1 MVRKATTDLEV
12 SVAPIQCIKAFRKL
26 TEQAG
31 WEIERHEGARL
42 VDRFAIIFPMAQST
56 RTIGIKV
63 LDGPLRGL
71 ELACWSDGLCC
82 RDPGWQLHCLRR
94 QLPLRLRNCG
104 AIAELHPY
112 SYHSGSMQT
121 YSDHPAAH

>member
-1 MVRKATTDLEV
+1 MVRRATTDLEV
-12 SVAPIQCIKAFRKL
+12 SVAPIQCIKAFREL
-26 TEQAG
+26 VLEQAG

-71 ELACWSDGLCC
+71 ELAL
-82 RDPGWQLHCLRR
+82 LV
-94 QLPLRLRNCG
+94 
-104 AIAELHPY
+104 
-112 SYHSGSMQT
+112 
-121 YSDHPAAH
+121 

>member
-26 TEQAG
+26 VEQAG
-31 WEIERHEGARL
+31 WDIERHEGARL

-71 ELACWSDGLCC
+71 ELACWSETRGSHGAINVASFLL
-82 RDPGWQLHCLRR
+82 PGGPPKTFSPSKGGVAPHSNAPP
-94 QLPLRLRNCG
+94 LPLGERKG
-104 AIAELHPY
+104 K
-112 SYHSGSMQT
+112 
-121 YSDHPAAH
+121 